1 MFFYSLK
8 LSVIQLTVIENLTLL
23 ALSVPEILALKHGV
37 QENAAK
43 NGRKKTK
50 SEKIQISF
58 NVLFLHETV

>member
-1 MFFYSLK
+1 MP
-8 LSVIQLTVIENLTLL
+8 L

-58 NVLFLHETV
+58 NVLFLYKTA